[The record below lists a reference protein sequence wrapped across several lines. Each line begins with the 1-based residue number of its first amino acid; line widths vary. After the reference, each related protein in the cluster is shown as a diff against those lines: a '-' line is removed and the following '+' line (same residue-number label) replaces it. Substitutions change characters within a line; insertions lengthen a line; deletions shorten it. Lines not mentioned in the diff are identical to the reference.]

1 MKTPDHYSAFAIAP
15 AHFILANRMGFAEG
29 NVIKYVCRHEMKGG
43 REDLLKAIDYIE
55 MIIKTEY
62 DSET

>member
-1 MKTPDHYSAFAIAP
+1 MKTPDHYSAFAIDP
-15 AHFILANRMGFAEG
+15 AHFILANRM
-29 NVIKYVCRHEMKGG
+29 GG

-55 MIIKTEY
+55 MIIKMEY